1 MDLSGIETL
10 TIRSLLCKSLAFA
23 MLSCDGVE
31 KIQLQASLC
40 HAEGPHLMSYLSAVR
55 AGEVKLDVCA
65 VGLQDIPSAVLRE
78 GQIRHGVYCP
88 CKANVCMDQESC
100 SS

>member
-1 MDLSGIETL
+1 
-10 TIRSLLCKSLAFA
+10 
-23 MLSCDGVE
+23 
-31 KIQLQASLC
+31 
-40 HAEGPHLMSYLSAVR
+40 MSYLSAVR